1 MRIILLQDI
10 KKIGKKYEI
19 KEVKSGFARNYLIP
33 QKLAK
38 IADEKTIIWAKE
50 QQEKEIKKAEKK
62 FEKITDLISRIDG
75 LEVEFK
81 MKTGENNQIFEKITE
96 QKISKRLKEMK
107 CDIGTAKIELEKPLA
122 EMGEFPVKIKFPHNL
137 EAEIKIIITEEK

>member
-107 CDIGTAKIELEKPLA
+107 YDIGTAKIELEKPLA